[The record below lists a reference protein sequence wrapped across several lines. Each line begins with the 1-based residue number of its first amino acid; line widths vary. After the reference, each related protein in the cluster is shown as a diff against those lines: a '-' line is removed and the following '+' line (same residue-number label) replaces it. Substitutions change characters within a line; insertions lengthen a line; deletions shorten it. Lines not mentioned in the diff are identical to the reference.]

1 MVQGEWMEMAE
12 GDCWTEASNTE
23 QLLIGIIVTVAIDVR
38 RGVLNKWRSIIII
51 IIIIA
56 GISTGEETARKKK
69 SVGLWTQ
76 PLKRLYLLLDRHL
89 HKREG

>member
-23 QLLIGIIVTVAIDVR
+23 QLLIGIIITVAIDVR
-38 RGVLNKWRSIIII
+38 RGVLNKRRSII

-69 SVGLWTQ
+69 IVGLWTQ